1 MNCNYHVYTSTPFI
15 FSTFLLKFD
24 SSPEVPL
31 ADQRGVNPSLPL
43 TNTTIV
49 WKVVTVHDGKLTEE

>member
-1 MNCNYHVYTSTPFI
+1 MSDF
-15 FSTFLLKFD
+15 
-24 SSPEVPL
+24 SPEVPL

-43 TNTTIV
+43 TYTTIV